1 MTLQRAKASVDR
13 LLEGLLVVIF
23 GVLVVD
29 VLWQVFTRYVMQD
42 PSSFTGELARY
53 LLIWLGLMGASYAFG
68 KRAHLAIDLFVN
80 SRSRRG
86 KQIVQLIIEV
96 CVLLFAL
103 LVMVAGG
110 LQLVSITFSL
120 GQTSAAL
127 GLPLGYVYLSLPLS
141 GILIIFYAAVYITE
155 RLRELRGH
163 PSSVMEADRP
173 RSKGMGEETDVRSS

>member
-1 MTLQRAKASVDR
+1 MTLQRTKAFVDR

-42 PSSFTGELARY
+42 PSSFTDELARY
-53 LLIWLGLMGASYAFG
+53 LLIWLGLVGASYAFS

-80 SRSRRG
+80 SRSERG
-86 KQIVQLIIEV
+86 KQIVQLAIEV

-103 LVMVAGG
+103 LVMVVGG
-110 LQLVSITFSL
+110 MQLVIMTLSL

-127 GLPLGYVYLSLPLS
+127 NLPLGYVYLSLPLS
-141 GILIIFYAAVYITE
+141 GLLIVFYAGIYITE
-155 RLRELRGH
+155 RLQELRGH
-163 PSSVMEADRP
+163 SPSIDEANRP
-173 RSKGMGEETDVRSS
+173 RSAGMGQETDASA